1 MVQEFLSQNNF
12 LVDGVLLKIVL
23 KAKLDNVVVKYTMLM
38 FIDCL
43 NRENTTNILQP
54 EKMKKEETV
63 K

>member
-1 MVQEFLSQNNF
+1 M
-12 LVDGVLLKIVL
+12 LLKIVL
-23 KAKLDNVVVKYTMLM
+23 KAKLDNVVMKYTILM

-54 EKMKKEETV
+54 EKTKKEETV